1 MLIKAL
7 KTRRKKF
14 FIEVRCVKDE
24 LFGKGTLV
32 AKNTY
37 FYNGHNRRFI
47 EKEELAQ
54 QLTETGFQVIYAEE
68 KPDLHHLG
76 IRTRLYSVWLR

>member
-1 MLIKAL
+1 M
-7 KTRRKKF
+7 
-14 FIEVRCVKDE
+14 
-24 LFGKGTLV
+24 FGKGTLV

-68 KPDLHHLG
+68 KTGFAPFGD
-76 IRTRLYSVWLR
+76 SDPVVLRMVAVK